1 MFVGGGRTND
11 TESKREQIGIERS
24 IFAVG
29 KLGKE
34 SDTSQRFARFLQK
47 FLQNLAN
54 SIG

>member
-1 MFVGGGRTND
+1 MFVGGGRAND